1 MIGAPNAQ
9 AEYVALAPDMPP
21 PSQLVIA
28 PGPQQPILPPAQIA
42 AYGVPQ
48 IPPAGW
54 YPGPSGIVQWWDG
67 RAWGPY
73 APQSVHGIKEV
84 GIAYLFFLLLGGAG
98 AHRFYLGRT
107 GSAVLLLCLW
117 IGGWLLAGLLIGI
130 PLIIAGGIWLLVDL
144 FFIPSMVREENARR
158 FHLGVS
164 R

>member
-1 MIGAPNAQ
+1 MTDNPPAATAGWYSVPGGGKRFWNGFEWTTDVIGAPNAQ

-84 GIAYLFFLLLGGAG
+84 GIGRGCCEPGFDRRDRESGGDRA
-98 AHRFYLGRT
+98 
-107 GSAVLLLCLW
+107 
-117 IGGWLLAGLLIGI
+117 
-130 PLIIAGGIWLLVDL
+130 
-144 FFIPSMVREENARR
+144 
-158 FHLGVS
+158 
-164 R
+164 